1 MMNAAGE
8 PLGAVCN
15 LRASSTKSCSTFF
28 CASSACRTRTIS
40 DIRGSPH
47 PRLSGG
53 LRNLVHDGDRFGHSL
68 GHRDWHQ
75 LPEPPQRPF
84 PVLEQL
90 SSARAP
96 GAAVVAFRPPA
107 EPGGSLLG
115 KP

>member
-1 MMNAAGE
+1 MFNAAGQ
-8 PLGAVCN
+8 PFGAVSN

-28 CASSACRTRTIS
+28 CASSACRTRTTS
-40 DIRGSPH
+40 DIRGSSH

-75 LPEPPQRPF
+75 LPEPLQRLF

-90 SSARAP
+90 SSAPAARAP
-96 GAAVVAFRPPA
+96 EVLGDPPVKL
-107 EPGGSLLG
+107 PSIF
-115 KP
+115 P